1 MIKNKA
7 YINNIRKS
15 PRALTALTN
24 GGKQVSEEVG
34 DTIFFRQVW
43 YNPASMANILSLA
56 DVCKYARVT
65 MDSQVK
71 RSMFVHRED
80 GYVMEFREFRSGLY
94 YFDVAEHGGSGGGGY
109 SNTVTSKNSSNN
121 SYNYFPYLSL
131 VQTVAANEDRYT
143 RREVRDAERARSL
156 RMKLGPPSERDF

>member
-1 MIKNKA
+1 MT
-7 YINNIRKS
+7 NIRKGK
-15 PRALTALTN
+15 RVLKALTN
-24 GGKQVSEEVG
+24 GGQQLSTDIA
-34 DTIFFRQVW
+34 DTKYFGQVW
-43 YNPASMANILSLA
+43 FNEESLANIFSLA
-56 DVCKYARVT
+56 DVYKYARVT

-131 VQTVAANEDRYT
+131 VQTVAAN
-143 RREVRDAERARSL
+143 
-156 RMKLGPPSERDF
+156 